1 MRRSPLSPLAP
12 NRSRTLA
19 VLALGLGFAF
29 VACEPNETH
38 TDDHAPYEA
47 GTVAPLS
54 CVPNLD
60 GVIDASEL
68 AAVLGVSVKYLV
80 SPSGTSRPVDVAGAT
95 DTAGQLVW
103 DFGTDYADDQIASI
117 EASALQGKWYASSFP
132 NGQFATPFDAA
143 DTLEAVYSQ
152 DADGLYLQGIAST
165 QETPANLQTLLV
177 YETPVTLYVFP
188 LKVGATWTTTGVVR
202 NGTLQ
207 GSPYAGQDTYQGTD
221 LATGNLILPD
231 LTFQQ
236 AHRIAFVVTTMPAA
250 GENVVTRQDSFLF
263 ECFGEVARA
272 TSATNETNDDFTTA
286 SQVRRFTA
294 Q

>member
-1 MRRSPLSPLAP
+1 MRRFLLLS
-12 NRSRTLA
+12 
-19 VLALGLGFAF
+19 VVGIAL

-38 TDDHAPYEA
+38 LDDNAPYEA
-47 GTVAPLS
+47 GTAAPLS

-60 GVIDASEL
+60 GVIDATEL
-68 AAVLGVSVKYLV
+68 AAVLGVPVKYLV
-80 SPSGTSRPVDVAGAT
+80 SPSGTSRAVNVAGAT
-95 DTAGQLVW
+95 DTSGQLVW

-152 DADGLYLQGIAST
+152 DSNGLYLQGIASAT
-165 QETPANLQTLLV
+165 MNPSDGQTLFV

-188 LKVGATWTTTGVVR
+188 LKAGTTWTTTGVVR
-202 NGTLQ
+202 NGMIQGLQ
-207 GSPYAGQDTYQGTD
+207 YAGQDTYQGSD
-221 LATGNLILPD
+221 VATGQLVLPD
-231 LTFQQ
+231 FTFTQ
-236 AHRIAFVVTTMPAA
+236 AHRIEFVVTTVPAA
-250 GENVVTRQDSFLF
+250 GENVVTRQDSYLF

-272 TSATNETNDDFTTA
+272 TSETNEMNDDFTTA
-286 SQVRRFTA
+286 SQLRRFGM